1 MSLPFAMGAIEGIQG
16 MIGVPAT
23 ILNNTLI
30 GVQPAQQATSVDRVD
45 FKELLSSAVKSMG
58 DSQATAD
65 NAITQLAAGQ
75 NIEIHGVM
83 LAAQKADLTLQL
95 ALSIKNKVT
104 DAYQSMMSMS
114 I

>member
-1 MSLPFAMGAIEGIQG
+1 MAVPFAMGAIESIQG

-23 ILNNTLI
+23 ILNNTMI
-30 GVQPAQQATSVDRVD
+30 GVQQPNQTAVTDRVD
-45 FKELLSSAVKSMG
+45 FKELLNSAVKSIG
-58 DSQATAD
+58 ESQTNVDDS
-65 NAITQLAAGQ
+65 ITKLAAGQ
-75 NIEIHGVM
+75 NIELHDVM

-104 DAYQSMMSMS
+104 DAYQSIMSMS

>member
-1 MSLPFAMGAIEGIQG
+1 MSLPFVMGAIEGIQG

-23 ILNNTLI
+23 ILNNTTI
-30 GVQPAQQATSVDRVD
+30 GVQTAQQTPSVDRVD

-58 DSQATAD
+58 DTQTAAD
-65 NAITQLAAGQ
+65 DAITQLAAGQ
-75 NIEIHGVM
+75 NIELHNVM
-83 LAAQKADLTLQL
+83 LAAQKANLTLQL